1 MPLRLEVA
9 PLDDSGHMLETW
21 PVDPPETRYTRSS
34 ADVSIAYQVAG
45 EGPFDVVVVPGFV
58 SHLELGW
65 TVPFHRELRRR
76 LASFARLILFDKR
89 GTGMS
94 DPVSGAPPL
103 ETRMDDLRAVMDA
116 ASSER
121 AAIVGL
127 SEGVPMSLL
136 FAATYPE
143 RTTAL
148 VLMGGFPRT
157 MWAPDYPCGW
167 TEERYRQEHEADMKI
182 FFGPRD
188 VAIQSWQE
196 IFGAEATR
204 LIDYYRQSASP
215 AMVTALSRL
224 NAEIDVR
231 GVLAAIRVPTLLVH
245 GENDHVPI
253 GGARYMADRIPGARL
268 IEFAGARHVPA
279 GDDFERFCQ
288 ETERFLIGVHEEGG
302 WDDAETETVLAT
314 VLFTDIVASTATM
327 AAMGDRGWREQLERH
342 HAAIRQELS
351 RFRGN
356 EIDTSGD
363 GFFASFDG
371 PARAIR
377 CACAIH
383 ESVRQV
389 GLEVRVGLHTGEC
402 EVVDGKVAGIAVSI
416 GARVA
421 AQAAPGEVLV
431 SQTVKDLVAGS
442 GLAFEDRGAAELKG
456 VPGEW
461 RLYAVADAAA

>member
-1 MPLRLEVA
+1 VA
-9 PLDDSGHMLETW
+9 
-21 PVDPPETRYTRSS
+21 VDLPETRYARSS
-34 ADVSIAYQVAG
+34 GDVSIAYQVVG
-45 EGPFDVVVVPGFV
+45 EGPFDVVLVTGFV
-58 SHLELGW
+58 SHLELAW
-65 TVPFHRELRRR
+65 TVPFQRDLRRS
-76 LASFARLILFDKR
+76 LASFARLLVFDKR

-121 AAIVGL
+121 AAIVAV

-143 RTTAL
+143 RTSAL
-148 VLMGGFPRT
+148 VMMGGFPRAL
-157 MWAPDYPCGW
+157 WAPDYPWGW
-167 TEERYRQEHEADMKI
+167 TEERYRQEHEADMTM
-182 FFGPRD
+182 FGPRD
-188 VAIQSWQE
+188 VAVRTFKEFFGQGFESW
-196 IFGAEATR
+196 
-204 LIDYYRQSASP
+204 IDYWRKSASP

-231 GVLAAIRVPTLLVH
+231 GVLTSIRVPTLLVH

-253 GGARYMADRIPGARL
+253 DGARYMADRIPGARL
-268 IEFAGARHVPA
+268 IELAGARHVPE

-288 ETERFLIGVHEEGG
+288 ETERFLTGVHVRGG
-302 WDDAETETVLAT
+302 WTDETETVLAT
-314 VLFTDIVASTATM
+314 VLFTDIVASTETM
-327 AAMGDRGWREQLERH
+327 AALGDRGWRELLERH
-342 HAAIRQELS
+342 HAAIRRELA

-356 EIDTSGD
+356 EIDTAGD

-377 CACAIH
+377 CACAIS
-383 ESVRQV
+383 ESMRQV

-416 GARVA
+416 GARVS
-421 AQAAPGEVLV
+421 AQAGPGEVLV

-442 GLAFEDRGAAELKG
+442 GLAFEERGTAELKG

-461 RLYAVADAAA
+461 RLYAVANAAA